1 MTASSLIA
9 AGAGR
14 SERAHGGARAAIV
27 AARDLAAEAG
37 ASVLGA
43 GGNAADAAVAVAGA
57 LAVVDCANCG
67 IGGFGGFAVID
78 RGGGDCAMQI
88 GFNARVPKGY
98 RAGEAATARTG
109 ALVSPPAV
117 VAGLAALQGFGRLA
131 AGEAWAPAIR
141 LARDGFAVGR
151 DLARAL
157 RWAAE
162 AHEGL
167 NQPFREVFFRGGEPL
182 RQGDR
187 LVQPR
192 LAETLERI
200 AADGAAA
207 MRSGPVVDA
216 ILRTAREAGGCLEA
230 DDFRSLQ
237 AQVGESASCEFQGA
251 TIQAPEP
258 QQCGAGI
265 LFGALDALHVAALG
279 EPRSER
285 YLQAMA
291 TALAGAWRDR
301 QARHRAPSLAAAQTT
316 HLCVA
321 DRDGMM
327 VSMTF
332 THGPA
337 WFGSGLLDAETG
349 ILLNTGA
356 SIFSRRASDGS
367 CVALPNVTPVILRR
381 GAARYAIGSPG
392 GRHIPAIVFQAVV
405 DLVHY
410 GASPER
416 VLGEPRMSADED
428 GNIDA
433 EAALLAAFPQRVR
446 REIGLAEYY
455 GPAGMIAWDGGS
467 AAAFRDPRFDGACAH
482 VA

>member
-1 MTASSLIA
+1 MTASKLIA
-9 AGAGR
+9 
-14 SERAHGGARAAIV
+14 ARAAIV
-27 AARDLAAEAG
+27 AARDLATEAG
-37 ASVLGA
+37 ASILGA

-88 GFNARVPKGY
+88 GFNARVPKGF
-98 RAGEAATARTG
+98 RAGEAATARPG

-117 VAGLAALQGFGRLA
+117 VAGLAALQGFGRLG

-141 LARDGFAVGR
+141 LARDGFVIGK

-162 AHEGL
+162 AHAGL
-167 NQPFREVFFRGGEPL
+167 NPPFREVFFRDGQPL
-182 RQGDR
+182 RQGER

-200 AADGAAA
+200 AAGGAAA
-207 MRSGPVVDA
+207 MRSGPLVDS
-216 ILRTAREAGGCLEA
+216 IVRTAREAGGCLEA
-230 DDFRSLQ
+230 DDFRSLE
-237 AQVGESASCEFQGA
+237 AQVGESASCEFEGS
-251 TIQAPEP
+251 TIRGPEP
-258 QQCGAGI
+258 QQCGTGI
-265 LFGALDALHVAALG
+265 LFDALEALEGAALG
-279 EPRSER
+279 EPRSEA

-291 TALAGAWRDR
+291 AALAAAWRSR
-301 QARHRAPSLAAAQTT
+301 QARYRTPSKAAAQTT
-316 HLCVA
+316 QMCVA

-337 WFGSGLLDAETG
+337 WFGSGLLDPQTG

-356 SIFSRRASDGS
+356 SIFSRRLSDDS
-367 CVALPNVTPVILRR
+367 WVALPNLAPVILRR
-381 GAARYAIGSPG
+381 GAARYALGAPG
-392 GRHIPAIVFQAVV
+392 GRHIPAIVFQAIV

-410 GASPER
+410 GAAPER

-433 EAALLAAFPQRVR
+433 EAALRAAFPQRVR

-455 GPAGMIAWDGGS
+455 GPACMIAWEGGS
-467 AAAFRDPRFDGACAH
+467 VAAFRDPRFDGACAH